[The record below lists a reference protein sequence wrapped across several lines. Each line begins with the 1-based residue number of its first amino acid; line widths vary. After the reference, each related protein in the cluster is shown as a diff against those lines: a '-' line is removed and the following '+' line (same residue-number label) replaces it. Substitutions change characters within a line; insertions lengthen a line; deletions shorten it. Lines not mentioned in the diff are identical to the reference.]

1 MSDRKQAERA
11 APGADHAQ
19 SVPPEMQNP
28 LAEPKNMARLK
39 MAIAIMSVLLVGG
52 TVVVIG
58 TIIYRAMTYQ
68 SKSSSQITA
77 QQSSGPI
84 QGFSKLDVEVE
95 RGTLVSQI
103 EIDGDRMAVHV
114 TKAAADE
121 ILIINIRSGEL
132 IGRVN
137 LKEKPLPSGTE

>member
-1 MSDRKQAERA
+1 MSERDQREGA
-11 APGADHAQ
+11 APGGNHAETAQ
-19 SVPPEMQNP
+19 PEYVNP
-28 LAEPKNMARLK
+28 LGEPKNMARLK
-39 MAIAIMSVLLVGG
+39 TAIAIMSILLVGG
-52 TVVVIG
+52 TIVVIG

-68 SKSSSQITA
+68 SKSASQIVVPDA
-77 QQSSGPI
+77 AKL

-121 ILIINIRSGEL
+121 ILIINIRTGEL

-137 LKEKPLPSGTE
+137 LKEKPLPGGSN

>member
-1 MSDRKQAERA
+1 MSDRKQPDEAARA
-11 APGADHAQ
+11 ASQAQ
-19 SVPPEMQNP
+19 APPPEATNP

-39 MAIAIMSVLLVGG
+39 AAIAVMSILLVGG

-58 TIIYRAMTYQ
+58 TIIYRAMTYE
-68 SKSSSQITA
+68 SKSPKQIA
-77 QQSSGPI
+77 APSGGQV

-121 ILIINIRSGEL
+121 ILIIDIRSGEL

-137 LKEKPLPSGTE
+137 LKEKPLPGGTE

>member
-1 MSDRKQAERA
+1 
-11 APGADHAQ
+11 
-19 SVPPEMQNP
+19 
-28 LAEPKNMARLK
+28 MARLK
-39 MAIAIMSVLLVGG
+39 TAIAVMSILLVGG

-68 SKSSSQITA
+68 SKSASTIPA
-77 QQSSGPI
+77 QKAEKL

-137 LKEKPLPSGTE
+137 LKEKPLPAGTN

>member
-19 SVPPEMQNP
+19 SVPPEMHNP

-68 SKSSSQITA
+68 SKSSSQLTA
-77 QQSSGPI
+77 QQQSTGPV
-84 QGFSKLDVEVE
+84 QGFSKLD
-95 RGTLVSQI
+95 
-103 EIDGDRMAVHV
+103 
-114 TKAAADE
+114 
-121 ILIINIRSGEL
+121 
-132 IGRVN
+132 
-137 LKEKPLPSGTE
+137 

>member
-1 MSDRKQAERA
+1 
-11 APGADHAQ
+11 
-19 SVPPEMQNP
+19 
-28 LAEPKNMARLK
+28 MARLK

-58 TIIYRAMTYQ
+58 TIIYRAMTYE

-77 QQSSGPI
+77 QSTEPA

-137 LKEKPLPSGTE
+137 LKEKPLPGGAN

>member
-19 SVPPEMQNP
+19 SVPPEVHNP

-39 MAIAIMSVLLVGG
+39 MAIAIMSILLVGG

-58 TIIYRAMTYQ
+58 TIIYRAMTYE
-68 SKSSSQITA
+68 SKGSSEITA
-77 QQSSGPI
+77 QSTVPAQ

-121 ILIINIRSGEL
+121 ILIIDIRSGEL

-137 LKEKPLPSGTE
+137 LKEKPLPGDAN

>member
-1 MSDRKQAERA
+1 MSDRNQTERA
-11 APGADHAQ
+11 AQEGGHAQ
-19 SVPPEMQNP
+19 TAPPEYVNP
-28 LAEPKNMARLK
+28 LGEPKNMARLK
-39 MAIAIMSVLLVGG
+39 TAIAIMSILLVGG

-58 TIIYRAMTYQ
+58 TIIYRAMTYE
-68 SKSSSQITA
+68 SKTASQIPA
-77 QQSSGPI
+77 QKAAKV

-121 ILIINIRSGEL
+121 ILIIDIRSGEL

-137 LKEKPLPSGTE
+137 LKEKPLPAGTN

>member
-11 APGADHAQ
+11 AQGADHAQ
-19 SVPPEMQNP
+19 SVPPEVHNP

-58 TIIYRAMTYQ
+58 TIIYRAMTYE

-77 QQSSGPI
+77 QSPGPV

-121 ILIINIRSGEL
+121 ILIINIRTGVL

-137 LKEKPLPSGTE
+137 LKEKPLPGGTE

>member
-19 SVPPEMQNP
+19 SVPPEVHNP

-39 MAIAIMSVLLVGG
+39 MAIAIMSILLVGG

-68 SKSSSQITA
+68 SKSSSEITA
-77 QQSSGPI
+77 QSARPS

-121 ILIINIRSGEL
+121 ILIIDIRTGEL

-137 LKEKPLPSGTE
+137 LKEKPLPGSTN

>member
-11 APGADHAQ
+11 AQGADRAQ
-19 SVPPEMQNP
+19 SVPPEVHNP
-28 LAEPKNMARLK
+28 LGEPKNMARLK

-58 TIIYRAMTYQ
+58 TIIYRAMTYE

-77 QQSSGPI
+77 QGAGPL

-137 LKEKPLPSGTE
+137 LKEKPLPGGAD

>member
-1 MSDRKQAERA
+1 
-11 APGADHAQ
+11 
-19 SVPPEMQNP
+19 
-28 LAEPKNMARLK
+28 MARLK
-39 MAIAIMSVLLVGG
+39 TAIAIMSILLVGG

-68 SKSSSQITA
+68 GKSASKIATQTA
-77 QQSSGPI
+77 EKV

-137 LKEKPLPSGTE
+137 LKEKPLPAGTN

>member
-1 MSDRKQAERA
+1 MSNREQEEQRA
-11 APGADHAQ
+11 QGGDHAQ
-19 SVPPEMQNP
+19 TAPPEYINP
-28 LAEPKNMARLK
+28 LGEPKNMARLK
-39 MAIAIMSVLLVGG
+39 TAIAIMSILLVGG

-58 TIIYRAMTYQ
+58 TIIYRAMTYEGN
-68 SKSSSQITA
+68 SSSTITA
-77 QQSSGPI
+77 QKAEKL

-137 LKEKPLPSGTE
+137 LKEKSLPAGAN

>member
-1 MSDRKQAERA
+1 MSNRDQADEA
-11 APGADHAQ
+11 ARGAQHAQ
-19 SVPPEMQNP
+19 TAPPEAANP
-28 LAEPKNMARLK
+28 LAEPKNVARLK
-39 MAIAIMSVLLVGG
+39 TAIAIMSILLVGG

-68 SKSSSQITA
+68 SKTPSQITA
-77 QQSSGPI
+77 QSASQV

-137 LKEKPLPSGTE
+137 LKEKPLPAGSN